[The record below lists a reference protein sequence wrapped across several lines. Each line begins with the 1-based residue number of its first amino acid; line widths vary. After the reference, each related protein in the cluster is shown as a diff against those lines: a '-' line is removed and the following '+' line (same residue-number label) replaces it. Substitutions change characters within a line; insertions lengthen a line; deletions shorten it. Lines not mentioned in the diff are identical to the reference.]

1 LTLEC
6 LSTVVILHLH
16 LYGQKCC
23 RYFSWILAGLL
34 IIYNLG
40 VFFGADLM
48 TAIMALLKAF
58 NLLVIGVFQPYAV
71 QASIDR
77 RRQFVADQ
85 VAAMDRKEIFA
96 MDVCSVCLSG
106 MTVKNSRATPCG
118 HVFHE
123 TCLITWLTENVTCPM
138 CRCVIRRANDDKATW
153 AGMVGNEIL
162 LAQQQQEQELR
173 VNLIRAAI
181 EQQQVNQQLLQLQ
194 LQPASNWQHATV
206 QWQLPQQPAQAQQRN
221 APHTAL
227 VNCQRANAPASR
239 AQAHGVV
246 VSKVPYVLH

>member
-1 LTLEC
+1 
-6 LSTVVILHLH
+6 
-16 LYGQKCC
+16 
-23 RYFSWILAGLL
+23 
-34 IIYNLG
+34 
-40 VFFGADLM
+40 M

-58 NLLVIGVFQPYAV
+58 NLLVIGVIQPYAV

-173 VNLIRAAI
+173 ANLIRAAI
-181 EQQQVNQQLLQLQ
+181 EQQQVNQHFCNCSFSLHPTGSMQRYSGNYVSSLHRRSNGMHPI
-194 LQPASNWQHATV
+194 QPWSIVEGQTR
-206 QWQLPQQPAQAQQRN
+206 RN
-221 APHTAL
+221 LVRRHTAL
-227 VNCQRANAPASR
+227 LPVKCLTYYTKYRA
-239 AQAHGVV
+239 
-246 VSKVPYVLH
+246 VLSDC